1 MEFEAIA
8 TLVNRKVLERQGRP
22 LKDVERLV
30 LKGAW
35 ENQTYATIAT
45 EAVGYTEDY
54 LKKDV
59 GPKLWRLL
67 SEVVTADQPG
77 MKVTKRN
84 IQNVLQTWAGQRL
97 EEPVVA
103 PIPVASPEELP
114 TAMVPGLRVQ
124 SHPPLDTADF
134 CDRQTD
140 LTTLTQWIM
149 ADRCRLVVLWGL
161 TGVGKTTL
169 VAQLMAQLRSQ
180 LDRVGYLA
188 LGQRSTDTQVIT
200 ALTTWLAPPPG
211 GDNPGTLDWLIDQ
224 FQQHRCLLLLDNLEH
239 GFAPGHMAG
248 LYRSGAEGLQGLLQ
262 RVAEGQHQSCLV
274 VVSQE
279 RPADLPQ
286 LLGGRVR
293 DYHLEDF
300 GPDGVPAY
308 LTTTGALHGRDE
320 DWQGLIQRY
329 GGNPLLLRSLGATV
343 KTVYQGKIQPFL
355 ADEPFF
361 LPTAIQQR
369 LNQLFER
376 LIPEEQSLLYWLA
389 LTPEPLPL
397 TEVIAAAIDPIGAE
411 AVQSLLGRALCHGV
425 WGDDGSAMVL
435 DLNPMVRMWG
445 LDHLRSRLETELTTE
460 QLHWFC
466 RCPLVTV
473 TAREVVQ
480 ERQRLALVQ
489 PLGAVL
495 AQHQAPGSGLAT
507 KVQRLLHQLTKAPP
521 GYGVGNL
528 IHLCQGL
535 NVSLSGVNFSHLT
548 IWQGDLRQVNLQGA
562 NFSQA
567 HFKDTVFATALGRCP
582 VAAFSG
588 DHPAASTAPP
598 YLATGDHEGRLLLWE
613 RGRGRLLRVLDDG
626 LSLAIHALA
635 FSPQG
640 DLLAVGTETG
650 QIWLWPLQTTYQGD
664 GLFDHQVA
672 VRALAFS
679 PDGRQLASGDDSGR
693 ICLWDLASGLVQG
706 ALLGHS
712 GPIHSLAF
720 NPTGTQLVSGGDDQR
735 ACLWDVAQGKLV
747 RPFQAR
753 TTAWICTAG
762 FLADA
767 AAPTQPPI
775 PFAAGH
781 DEQCLTIWNLETGRP
796 CWTLPSQMQ
805 ATTAMALSPDGRYL
819 GCSYPDFTVALWDIP
834 RRALCHGLP
843 SLGSPVWTLA
853 FSDDSRYLVTGSDYT
868 IKLWSAE
875 TGHGLRSLISQAHP
889 LRAVAYG
896 ADKVLTGHD
905 DGPLRLWETA
915 TATLGFSGP
924 KLLRGHGETVG
935 AVALSDDGAW
945 AASSGSDRTLRLW
958 QTASGACEWL
968 LSTAP
973 ATVLGFSTRS
983 QWLAYASDDP
993 SISVWQVATGQ
1004 LVAHWD
1010 NPQGIP
1016 VTLAFSPDG
1025 QSLYW
1030 GCRDGSLWRG
1040 TLTSPTAPQPLPGHQ
1055 GPVHSLSLSLDGTV
1069 LASASHDGTLRWWDV
1084 TSGRQLG
1091 QWLLPEGH
1099 WLHGVTIDHQGQVL
1113 AIVSHGL
1120 ELAIWA
1126 VQSNRCQYRLKGHS
1140 QDVWQVQVSCDRT
1153 LLISASQDD
1162 EIRLWSLDQG
1172 TCQQTLRPNRPYEGV
1187 NIWGATGLSEPE
1199 IAMLKALGAT
1209 ERF

>member
-35 ENQTYATIAT
+35 ENQTYSTIAT

-84 IQNVLQTWAGQRL
+84 IQNVLQIWAGQRL
-97 EEPVVA
+97 EEPVA
-103 PIPVASPEELP
+103 PPTPMASPQGRS
-114 TAMVPGLRVQ
+114 ASGPGLRVQ

-134 CDRQTD
+134 CNRQTD
-140 LTTLTQWIM
+140 LATLTQWIM

-161 TGVGKTTL
+161 AGVGKTTL

-188 LGQRSTDTQVIT
+188 LGETTSDVEVIT
-200 ALTTWLAPPPG
+200 AITPWLAPSPG
-211 GDNPGTLDWLIDQ
+211 GSPGTLDWLIDQ
-224 FQQHRCLLLLDNLEH
+224 FQQHRCLLFLDNLEH

-248 LYRSGAEGLQGLLQ
+248 LYRSGAEGLQGLLR

-308 LTTTGALHGRDE
+308 LATTGALHGRDE
-320 DWQGLIQRY
+320 DWQGLTQRY

-343 KTVYQGKIQPFL
+343 QTVYQGQIQPFL

-466 RCPLVTV
+466 RFPLVTV

-495 AQHQAPGSGLAT
+495 AQHQAPGSGLGT
-507 KVQRLLHQLTKAPP
+507 LVQRLLHQLAKAPP
-521 GYGVGNL
+521 GYGVGNV

-535 NVSLSGVNFSHLT
+535 NVSLSGIDFSHLA
-548 IWQGDLRQVNLQGA
+548 IWQGDLRQVSLQGA

-582 VAAFSG
+582 VAAFSR
-588 DHPAASTAPP
+588 DQQAASVSSP

-626 LSLAIHALA
+626 LSLAIHALT

-640 DLLAVGTETG
+640 DWLAVGTETG
-650 QIWLWPLQTTYQGD
+650 QIWLWPLHTTYQSD

-706 ALLGHS
+706 TLVGHC

-720 NPTGTQLVSGGDDQR
+720 DPTGTQLVSGGDDQR
-735 ACLWDVAQGKLV
+735 ACLWDVVQGKLI

-753 TTAWICTAG
+753 TTAWVCTAG
-762 FLADA
+762 FLAEA
-767 AAPTQPPI
+767 ADPSRAPI

-781 DEQCLTIWNLETGRP
+781 DEHCLTIWNLETGRP
-796 CWTLPSQMQ
+796 CWTLPTPMQ
-805 ATTAMALSPDGRYL
+805 AITAMALSPDGRYL

-834 RRALCHGLP
+834 RRTLCHSLP

-853 FSDDSRYLVTGSDYT
+853 FSEDSRYLVTGSDYT
-868 IKLWSAE
+868 IKLWSAQ

-889 LRAVAYG
+889 LRAVVYG

-905 DGPLRLWETA
+905 DGHLRLWEMTN
-915 TATLGFSGP
+915 ATLGFSGP
-924 KLLRGHGETVG
+924 KLLRGHGEPVG
-935 AVALSDDGAW
+935 CVALSHDGVW

-958 QTASGACEWL
+958 QTASGNGEWL

-973 ATVLGFSTRS
+973 ATVLGFSTSS
-983 QWLAYASDDP
+983 QWLAYACDDP

-1010 NPQGIP
+1010 NPHGIP

-1040 TLTSPTAPQPLPGHQ
+1040 TLTSPTAPQPLSGHQ

-1099 WLHGVTIDHQGQVL
+1099 WLHGVTIDRQGQVL

-1120 ELAIWA
+1120 ELAVWA
-1126 VQSNRCQYRLKGHS
+1126 VQSNRCRHRLKGHS

-1209 ERF
+1209 ERL